1 MKSTLLGLAVLLAA
15 GTAGFGA
22 AQAADKPGPAVI
34 YDLGGK
40 FDKSFN
46 EGAYNG
52 AERWKKE
59 SGKTYR
65 DFEITNASQREQAL
79 RRFAKDGNDPIIVMG
94 FAYED
99 VLAKVAKAYPKVHFG
114 IVDSVVDLPNV
125 ASYVYRADEGS
136 YLAGYLAAKTTKT
149 GTIGFIGGMD
159 VPLIRN
165 FGCGYVQGAK
175 AANPQ
180 IKVIQNMTGTTPAAW
195 NDPGRGAELTKAQI
209 SQGADIVYA
218 AAGQTGLGVLQAAAD
233 GGKLGIGV
241 DSNQNGLHPGKV
253 LTSVLK
259 RVDEAIYQGFKDG
272 EEGKFKAGTHV
283 LGIKDSGVALAMD
296 DNNKPLVTD
305 ANKAAIEAVT
315 KDIADGKVV
324 VHNYEKDN
332 VCPVN

>member
-1 MKSTLLGLAVLLAA
+1 MKSTLLGLAAILAA

-136 YLAGYLAAKTTKT
+136 YLAGYLAAKTSKT

-233 GGKLGIGV
+233 GDKLGIGV

>member
-1 MKSTLLGLAVLLAA
+1 MKSTLLGLAALLAA
-15 GTAGFGA
+15 GVAGFGA

-46 EGAYNG
+46 EAAYDG

-94 FAYED
+94 FSYAD
-99 VLAKVAKAYPKVHFG
+99 VLEKVAKAYPKVNFG

-136 YLAGYLAAKTTKT
+136 YLAGYLAAKTSKT

-165 FGCGYVQGAK
+165 FGCGYAQGAK

-218 AAGQTGLGVLQAAAD
+218 AAGQTGIGVLQAAAD

-259 RVDEAIYQGFKDG
+259 RVDEAVYQGFKDG
-272 EEGKFKAGTHV
+272 EAGQFKPGTHV
-283 LGIKDSGVALAMD
+283 LGIKDNGVALAMD
-296 DNNKPLVTD
+296 DNNKPLID
-305 ANKAAIEAVT
+305 EANKAAIAAVT

>member
-1 MKSTLLGLAVLLAA
+1 MKSTLLGLAALLAA

-233 GGKLGIGV
+233 GDKLGIGV

>member
-1 MKSTLLGLAVLLAA
+1 MKSTLLALAAFLAA

-46 EGAYNG
+46 EGAFNG

-79 RRFAKDGNDPIIVMG
+79 RRFAKDGNDPIIVLG
-94 FAYED
+94 FAYAD
-99 VLAKVAKAYPKVHFG
+99 VLEKVAKAYPKIHFG
-114 IVDSVVDLPNV
+114 IVDMVVDQPNV

-165 FGCGYVQGAK
+165 FGCGYAQGAT
-175 AANPQ
+175 AAKPD
-180 IKVIQNMTGTTPAAW
+180 IKIIQNMTGTTPAAW

-233 GGKLGIGV
+233 GGKLSIGV

-259 RVDEAIYQGFKDG
+259 NVGESVFQAFKEGEAGS
-272 EEGKFKAGTHV
+272 FKAGTHV
-283 LGIKDSGVALAMD
+283 LGVKENGVGLAMD
-296 DNNKPLVTD
+296 DNNKALVSD
-305 ANKAAIEAVT
+305 ANKTAIAAVT

-324 VHNYEKDN
+324 VHNYEQDN
-332 VCPVN
+332 VCPIK

>member
-1 MKSTLLGLAVLLAA
+1 MKSTLLGLAALLAA

-136 YLAGYLAAKTTKT
+136 YLAGYLAAKTSKT

-233 GGKLGIGV
+233 GDKLGIGV

>member
-1 MKSTLLGLAVLLAA
+1 MKSTLLGLAALLAA
-15 GTAGFGA
+15 SVVGFGA

-46 EGAYNG
+46 EAAYNG

-65 DFEITNASQREQAL
+65 EFEVTNASQREQAL
-79 RRFAKDGNDPIIVMG
+79 RRFAKDGNNPVIVMG
-94 FAYED
+94 FSYAD
-99 VLAKVAKAYPKVHFG
+99 VLEKVAKAYPKVNFG
-114 IVDSVVDLPNV
+114 IVDSVVELPNV

-136 YLAGYLAAKTTKT
+136 YLAGYLAAKTSKT

-165 FGCGYVQGAK
+165 FGCGYAQGAK

-218 AAGQTGLGVLQAAAD
+218 AAGQTGIGVLQAAAD

-259 RVDEAIYQGFKDG
+259 RVDEAVYQGFKDG
-272 EEGKFKAGTHV
+272 EAGKFKPGTHV
-283 LGIKDSGVALAMD
+283 LGIKDNGVALAMD
-296 DNNKPLVTD
+296 DNNKPLID
-305 ANKAAIEAVT
+305 EANKSAIAAVT